1 MNDDPEIKGVIPSYY
16 GFLITGIT
24 AIREYWAKKQ
34 FVEAINYAMNLT
46 TFLPNKIKKELI
58 AEKEKIH
65 REMSVNLR
73 FNSNDITA
81 ARKAHDRLVFQV
93 AAKELEPF
101 MDKVISLL
109 DQNNLLTQQYGVPT
123 RSRSMKDFQMTV
135 DHAQYEANKGE

>member
-58 AEKEKIH
+58 MDKKKIRRKMTAKFRSNNPYLEGVKIRRDKNTRDIAE
-65 REMSVNLR
+65 L
-73 FNSNDITA
+73 
-81 ARKAHDRLVFQV
+81 
-93 AAKELEPF
+93 ELEPF
-101 MDKVISLL
+101 MDKIISLL
-109 DQNNLLTQQYGVPT
+109 DKNNLLTQQSQAINDELFRKLEET
-123 RSRSMKDFQMTV
+123 EDENES
-135 DHAQYEANKGE
+135 